1 MLCRKGLRDAQSG
14 GPGQTCDTQMDSI
27 GSVGPAEPSS
37 LADIVERLEI
47 GDELFWDAQHLGP
60 SDEWIGHIPFALWL
74 VRSLRPAIVVTQSAI
89 DSNSY
94 LALCQAI
101 SAFGIECHAF
111 AVTLRS
117 EDRAASGCNPDAAR
131 YPNPSYARFS
141 TVLQLAPSQLQ
152 ARFDAGSI
160 DVLHIDGTSSQQT
173 ARQVLETLSAA
184 LSDRSVVLIDNTAPH
199 SADHD
204 VRQLWS
210 ELASSHPHF
219 EFLHGAGLGVLAT
232 GKHLPRPVRELFALA
247 GETDGVRRV
256 RSLFELSGES
266 LALRHA
272 TLRLKDQLSLR
283 DRLSSRTRH
292 RVKELE
298 QTLEARFQESGR
310 MSDALHSL
318 RQSLAEREDQ
328 NRDIEDQIRSMRE
341 STSWR
346 VTAPLRWFSDEARRI
361 VRSILRSTGRGDS

>member
-1 MLCRKGLRDAQSG
+1 MPTFPENALCYAGADAQCG

-210 ELASSHPHF
+210 ELASSS
-219 EFLHGAGLGVLAT
+219 LIAGLC
-232 GKHLPRPVRELFALA
+232 
-247 GETDGVRRV
+247 
-256 RSLFELSGES
+256 
-266 LALRHA
+266 
-272 TLRLKDQLSLR
+272 Q
-283 DRLSSRTRH
+283 
-292 RVKELE
+292 
-298 QTLEARFQESGR
+298 
-310 MSDALHSL
+310 
-318 RQSLAEREDQ
+318 
-328 NRDIEDQIRSMRE
+328 
-341 STSWR
+341 
-346 VTAPLRWFSDEARRI
+346 
-361 VRSILRSTGRGDS
+361 

>member
-1 MLCRKGLRDAQSG
+1 MLCGRPGADAQSG

-27 GSVGPAEPSS
+27 GSVGPAEPRS

-74 VRSLRPAIVVTQSAI
+74 VRSLRPAIVVARSAI

-101 SAFGIECHAF
+101 SAFGIECRAF
-111 AVTLRS
+111 AVALRS
-117 EDRAASGCNPDAAR
+117 EDRAAGGCNPDAAR

-141 TVLQLAPSQLQ
+141 TALQLAPSQLQ

-160 DVLHIDGTSSQQT
+160 DVLHIDGTSSHQT

-219 EFLHGAGLGVLAT
+219 EFLHGAGLGVLGT
-232 GKHLPRPVRELFALA
+232 GKHLPQPVRELFALA
-247 GETDGVRRV
+247 GNSDGARRV

-298 QTLEARFQESGR
+298 QSLEARLAESGR
-310 MSDALHSL
+310 MNDELDSFRRALAA
-318 RQSLAEREDQ
+318 QDE
-328 NRDIEDQIRSMRE
+328 QIHSMRK
-341 STSWR
+341 SASWW
-346 VTAPLRWFSDEARRI
+346 VTAPLRRFSNATRRM
-361 VRSILRSTGRGDS
+361 VRSILRSTGRGVS